1 MLLKKPFRPIKNPVR
16 SLWVSDV
23 TNLFSDIFEQ
33 NLKSVGS
40 SFGFSVYEGI
50 DSTSNRSAVK
60 LNNLW
65 TEFQIEH
72 NFSAAESFMS
82 NDNNPIYSGI
92 VLKCLFMWNH
102 SESLSET
109 LF

>member
-1 MLLKKPFRPIKNPVR
+1 MLLKITIGQSKVNKT
-16 SLWVSDV
+16 DV
-23 TNLFSDIFEQ
+23 TSFISDIFEQ

-50 DSTSNRSAVK
+50 DLTSNRSAVK

-72 NFSAAESFMS
+72 NFSVAESFMS
-82 NDNNPIYSGI
+82 NDNNPIYSGTVVMQVKQQKSNI
-92 VLKCLFMWNH
+92 LFQL
-102 SESLSET
+102 SLT
-109 LF
+109 K